1 MLCDFLTFLIH
12 NIIELLNYRTIGS
25 PHPPSPASDP
35 PSSVVALVSE
45 FVEKYPY
52 LPYKCHPYKGDHPPS
67 PISSHLTPNHPIIL
81 SLSFVTSLSLSLKY
95 TRTCC
100 TCVTL
105 KRGWIA
111 THPPSPIYPKSPY
124 QSKWSK
130 KAMKTS
136 FRG

>member
-25 PHPPSPASDP
+25 PIPHLPQVTPP
-35 PSSVVALVSE
+35 PSSVVALISE
-45 FVEKYPY
+45 CVKKYPY

-81 SLSFVTSLSLSLKY
+81 SLSFVTSLSLSLKN

-100 TCVTL
+100 TRVTL
-105 KRGWIA
+105 KRGGELPPIP
-111 THPPSPIYPKSPY
+111 HLPSPPNHPIRVNSPKRP
-124 QSKWSK
+124 
-130 KAMKTS
+130 
-136 FRG
+136 